1 MKKAILPISFLTTLM
16 LFCFQFYANA
26 QSVGNTSG
34 FHSGKLNFSK
44 STEVSSDTSRSFGTY
59 TPGAGFT
66 VADTKMGSMNIRI
79 FSYIRYLNQ
88 KGLEAEYVD
97 SFGDTAT
104 VKRRNDIQLNKVT
117 INFQGWL
124 LDEKFRYLFYAWTN
138 NTAQGQVS
146 QVVIAGS
153 LSYKFNDY
161 IKLSGGV
168 GSLPGTR
175 STEGTFPFWV
185 VNDNRLIAD
194 EFFRPSYTMGF
205 WIDGM
210 IAKGLMYQGMIG
222 NNLSQLGI
230 DAGQLDDDL
239 STVSVALKWFPTTG
253 EFGRNSS
260 YGDFENHQ
268 KVATRLAGHFTIS
281 NEDRQSQPNS
291 DAFDNTQI
299 RLSDGSVIFKPG
311 LFGPGV
317 NIKKVQY
324 RMTNFDIGMKYKG
337 FSLDAGYFYR
347 WLDKF
352 GGDNLGSLGFTELTD
367 DGFLLLSSYMV
378 VPQFFQIY
386 GGYSKI
392 FGNYGNPWGARGGI
406 NIHPWKDEVARIN
419 LEYLYLDKS
428 PVGGLSLPY
437 PVGAKGSIVHLDFL
451 VNF

>member
-1 MKKAILPISFLTTLM
+1 MKHAFTHSALCLAILVICSVSIATA
-16 LFCFQFYANA
+16 QFKPVNL
-26 QSVGNTSG
+26 
-34 FHSGKLNFSK
+34 KLNSASSK
-44 STEVSSDTSRSFGTY
+44 LSNQEDPANDTSKTFGTY

-88 KGLEAEYVD
+88 KGLESEYVD

-104 VKRRNDIQLNKVT
+104 VKRRNDVQLNKVT

-124 LDEKFRYLFYAWTN
+124 LDEKFKYLFYVWTN

-146 QVVIAGS
+146 QVVVAGS
-153 LSYKFNDY
+153 LGYKFNDY

-239 STVSVALKWFPTTG
+239 STVSLALKWFPTTG

-299 RLSDGSVIFKPG
+299 RLSDGTVIFKLG

-317 NIKKVQY
+317 NIKKLQY

-337 FSLDAGYFYR
+337 FSLDAGYYYR

-367 DGFLLLSSYMV
+367 DGFLVLTSYMI
-378 VPQFFQIY
+378 VPQFFQLY

-406 NIHPWKDEVARIN
+406 NIHPWKNEVARIN